1 MAAFLNSSGG
11 TLGIGITD
19 DGDIL
24 GLQPDL
30 DFKHQD
36 LDGYQ
41 NWLTTLLI
49 NSLGGGTVG
58 ALVNL
63 RIEPAGTEVVCLVDV
78 EPSSKPVYAK
88 TTKGDQC
95 FYVRISNTT
104 RMLEGPELVTYV
116 DQHFES

>member
-1 MAAFLNSSGG
+1 
-11 TLGIGITD
+11 
-19 DGDIL
+19 
-24 GLQPDL
+24 
-30 DFKHQD
+30 
-36 LDGYQ
+36 
-41 NWLTTLLI
+41 
-49 NSLGGGTVG
+49 
-58 ALVNL
+58 
-63 RIEPAGTEVVCLVDV
+63 VVCLVDV